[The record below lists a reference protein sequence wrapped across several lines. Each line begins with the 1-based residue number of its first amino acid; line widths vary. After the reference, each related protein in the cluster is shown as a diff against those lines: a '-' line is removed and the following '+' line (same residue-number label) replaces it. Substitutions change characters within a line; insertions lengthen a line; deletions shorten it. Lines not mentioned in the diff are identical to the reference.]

1 MPQAVKCDLFLYTDD
16 TCLTFQHENKK
27 EIEDQLNLNFSRLCD
42 WFIDN
47 KLSIHLGKDKT
58 KSILF
63 GTKLNIKRAEP
74 LNIVYGNVKI
84 KQYTKVTYLGCI
96 LDESLSGESMAL
108 HVLNKINS
116 RLRFLYRQNRF
127 LNKPLRRLLCNAMIQ
142 PFFDYACPAWY
153 PSLRKDLQ
161 KRLQVSQN
169 NCVRF
174 CLQLDK
180 KTRIGVAE
188 FKEIN
193 WLNINDRFSQ
203 CVLSSIYKFFN
214 SESPEYFNEIYFLA
228 EPSNKNT
235 RSSFQRLKQPLRK
248 SNKGLNSA
256 SYSGPSLWNK
266 LPVEIKRSG
275 STNSFK
281 HNVKNYYLTK
291 MEHTGLLISS

>member
-1 MPQAVKCDLFLYTDD
+1 
-16 TCLTFQHENKK
+16 
-27 EIEDQLNLNFSRLCD
+27 
-42 WFIDN
+42 
-47 KLSIHLGKDKT
+47 
-58 KSILF
+58 
-63 GTKLNIKRAEP
+63 
-74 LNIVYGNVKI
+74 
-84 KQYTKVTYLGCI
+84 
-96 LDESLSGESMAL
+96 MAL
-108 HVLNKINS
+108 HILNTINS

-203 CVLSSIYKFFN
+203 CVLSSIYTFFN
-214 SESPEYFNEIYFLA
+214 SESLEYFNEIYFLA
-228 EPSNKNT
+228 EPSNINT
-235 RSSFQRLKQPLRK
+235 RSSFQSLKQPLRK
-248 SNKGLNSA
+248 SNKGLNNA

-266 LPVEIKRSG
+266 LPIEIKRPG

-281 HNVKNYYLTK
+281 HNVKNHYLTK

>member
-1 MPQAVKCDLFLYTDD
+1 MHQAVKCELFLYADD
-16 TCLTFQHENKK
+16 TSLTFQHEDVK
-27 EIEDQLNLNFSRLCD
+27 EIEYQLNLNFSRLCD

-58 KSILF
+58 KSNLL

-96 LDESLSGESMAL
+96 LDGSLSGESMAL
-108 HVLNKINS
+108 HVLHKINS

-127 LNKPLRRLLCNAMIQ
+127 LNKLLRRLLCNTMIL
-142 PFFDYACPAWY
+142 PFFDYTCPAWY

-169 NCVRF
+169 NCVSF

-180 KTRIGVAE
+180 NTQIGVAV

-193 WLNINDRFSQ
+193 WLNVNDRFSQ
-203 CVLSSIYKFFN
+203 CVL
-214 SESPEYFNEIYFLA
+214 
-228 EPSNKNT
+228 
-235 RSSFQRLKQPLRK
+235 
-248 SNKGLNSA
+248 
-256 SYSGPSLWNK
+256 
-266 LPVEIKRSG
+266 
-275 STNSFK
+275 
-281 HNVKNYYLTK
+281 
-291 MEHTGLLISS
+291 

>member
-1 MPQAVKCDLFLYTDD
+1 MPQAVKCELFLYADNTS
-16 TCLTFQHENKK
+16 LTFQHEDVK
-27 EIEDQLNLNFSRLCD
+27 EIEYQLNLNFSRLCD

-58 KSILF
+58 KSNLL

-108 HVLNKINS
+108 HVLHKINS

-127 LNKPLRRLLCNAMIQ
+127 LNKLLQRLLCNTMIL
-142 PFFDYACPAWY
+142 PFFDYTCPAWY

-169 NCVRF
+169 NCVSF

-180 KTRIGVAE
+180 NTQIGVAV

-193 WLNINDRFSQ
+193 WLNVNDRFSQ
-203 CVLSSIYKFFN
+203 CVL
-214 SESPEYFNEIYFLA
+214 
-228 EPSNKNT
+228 
-235 RSSFQRLKQPLRK
+235 
-248 SNKGLNSA
+248 
-256 SYSGPSLWNK
+256 
-266 LPVEIKRSG
+266 
-275 STNSFK
+275 
-281 HNVKNYYLTK
+281 
-291 MEHTGLLISS
+291 

>member
-1 MPQAVKCDLFLYTDD
+1 MVYQQT
-16 TCLTFQHENKK
+16 
-27 EIEDQLNLNFSRLCD
+27 
-42 WFIDN
+42 
-47 KLSIHLGKDKT
+47 SIHLGKDKT

-63 GTKLNIKRAEP
+63 GTKLNIKQTEP

-84 KQYTKVTYLGCI
+84 KHYTKVTYIGCI
-96 LDESLSGESMAL
+96 LDESLSAESMAL
-108 HVLNKINS
+108 HVLNKNKS

-127 LNKPLRRLLCNAMIQ
+127 LNKRLRRLLCNMMIQ
-142 PFFDYACPAWY
+142 PFFDYACSSWY
-153 PSLRKDLQ
+153 PSLRKDSQ
-161 KRLQVSQN
+161 KRLQLSQN

-180 KTRIGVAE
+180 KTRIGVGE
-188 FKEIN
+188 FKEID

-203 CVLSSIYKFFN
+203 CVLSNIYDFFN
-214 SESPEYFNEIYFLA
+214 SKSPEYFNKIYFPA

-235 RSSFQRLKQPLRK
+235 RSSFQWLKQPLRQ

-256 SYSGPSLWNK
+256 PCSGPSLWNK
-266 LPVEIKRSG
+266 LSIKIKRSG

-281 HNVKNYYLTK
+281 HNVKNPYLTK

>member
-1 MPQAVKCDLFLYTDD
+1 MPQAVKCELFLYTDD
-16 TCLTFQHENKK
+16 TCLTFQHENVK

-47 KLSIHLGKDKT
+47 KLSIHLGEDKT

-63 GTKLNIKRAEP
+63 GTKLNIKWAEP
-74 LNIVYGNVKI
+74 LNIVYGNIKI

-108 HVLNKINS
+108 HVLHKINS

-174 CLQLDK
+174 C
-180 KTRIGVAE
+180 
-188 FKEIN
+188 
-193 WLNINDRFSQ
+193 
-203 CVLSSIYKFFN
+203 
-214 SESPEYFNEIYFLA
+214 
-228 EPSNKNT
+228 
-235 RSSFQRLKQPLRK
+235 
-248 SNKGLNSA
+248 
-256 SYSGPSLWNK
+256 
-266 LPVEIKRSG
+266 
-275 STNSFK
+275 
-281 HNVKNYYLTK
+281 
-291 MEHTGLLISS
+291 